1 MQTST
6 ISIPM
11 EGWKVSTK
19 IRPQI
24 GFSGENDVVLLKIE
38 AIPETDVTYYLDV
51 RVLDGSKGTIL
62 LSKEDDGLTAELT
75 EQMLGGSGVK
85 QMQLVGYQGEQK
97 KKSNIFETV
106 VGESINA
113 TEELDTE
120 YQSVLAQLSEE
131 IAGKQDTLT
140 AGEGISIEDGVISVS
155 YPDGDTERY

>member
-1 MQTST
+1 
-6 ISIPM
+6 
-11 EGWKVSTK
+11 
-19 IRPQI
+19 
-24 GFSGENDVVLLKIE
+24 
-38 AIPETDVTYYLDV
+38 
-51 RVLDGSKGTIL
+51 
-62 LSKEDDGLTAELT
+62 
-75 EQMLGGSGVK
+75 
-85 QMQLVGYQGEQK
+85 MQLVGYQGEQK